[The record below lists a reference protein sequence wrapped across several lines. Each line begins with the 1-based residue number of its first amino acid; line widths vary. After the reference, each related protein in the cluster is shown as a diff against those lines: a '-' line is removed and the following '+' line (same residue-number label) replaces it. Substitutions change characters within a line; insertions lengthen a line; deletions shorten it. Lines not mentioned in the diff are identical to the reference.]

1 MTVATTSDCLETTG
15 DANTCPTIFMTM
27 FKRVQ
32 SGVIARAQ
40 RFTTELCNSQ
50 GPFLVHLRLLV
61 HLRRSSLQRPNC
73 VLLDLR
79 AFSVLP
85 ASVIACHRLI

>member
-50 GPFLVHLRLLV
+50 GPFLVHLR
-61 HLRRSSLQRPNC
+61 RSSLQRPNC